1 MDQTLSIIFFF
12 SAILIFGGLLFA
24 IISLTKNSPRTLDQD
39 KYRSR
44 WMAIESRLKRD
55 DENSYTVCILE
66 ADKLLDQSLRDRGLS
81 GKTMAERMKQCQGK
95 WTNGN
100 GVWAAHKLRNRFGII
115 LLQGHAF
122 WIKEC
127 WRNLSTLSQPNVCQS
142 DWENYG
148 GLCR

>member
-12 SAILIFGGLLFA
+12 SAILIFGGLLFVF
-24 IISLTKNSPRTLDQD
+24 ISIAKNSPRTLDQD

-44 WMAIESRLKRD
+44 WMAIESKLKRD
-55 DENSYTVCILE
+55 DEHSYTVCIFD

-100 GVWAAHKLRNRFGII
+100 GVWAAHKLRNRLAHETDARVDYDRARQALIAYK
-115 LLQGHAF
+115 QGLKDMGA
-122 WIKEC
+122 I
-127 WRNLSTLSQPNVCQS
+127 
-142 DWENYG
+142 
-148 GLCR
+148 

>member
-24 IISLTKNSPRTLDQD
+24 IISITKNSPRTLDQD

-55 DENSYTVCILE
+55 DENTYTVCILE
-66 ADKLLDQSLRDRGLS
+66 ADKLLDQSLRDRGLP

-100 GVWAAHKLRNRFGII
+100 GVWAAHKLRNRIAHETDVKVDYDRARQALI
-115 LLQGHAF
+115 AYKQGLKDMGA
-122 WIKEC
+122 I
-127 WRNLSTLSQPNVCQS
+127 
-142 DWENYG
+142 
-148 GLCR
+148 